1 MEIRIE
7 AKFKITEKMV
17 LKIGIQS
24 WTEVLEIQDKIEI
37 TEKIIFEN
45 KCLELETLKFR
56 VELKRIL

>member
-24 WTEVLEIQDKIEI
+24 WTEVLEIQAETKLKLQKKSFLKI
-37 TEKIIFEN
+37 N
-45 KCLELETLKFR
+45 A
-56 VELKRIL
+56 